1 MDLKTRLS
9 NLIKEGRYTQ
19 REIANKCGIDE
30 SLVSRFIRGKRV
42 PTIDTLIKMSQALN
56 LSTDYLLG
64 LSDNTNQETFS
75 QELQLRYIRN
85 LENELEELIGG
96 DKIKERISDVQIKT
110 LTEICSKAEERRE
123 F

>member
-9 NLIKEGRYTQ
+9 GLIKEGHYTQ

-30 SLVSRFIRGKRV
+30 SLISRFIRGKRV
-42 PTIDTLIKMSQALN
+42 PTIDTLMKMSQALN

-64 LSDNTNQETFS
+64 LSDYTNRETFP
-75 QELQLRYIRN
+75 QELQLRYIKN
-85 LENELEELIGG
+85 LEKELGRLIGG
-96 DKIKERISDVQIKT
+96 DKIKKRLSDLQLEA
-110 LTEICSKAEERRE
+110 LTEVCNEKEERGE

>member
-9 NLIKEGRYTQ
+9 DLIKEGRYTQ
-19 REIANKCGIDE
+19 REIANKCGVDE
-30 SLVSRFIRGKRV
+30 SLISRFIRGKRV

-64 LSDNTNQETFS
+64 LSDYTNRETFP
-75 QELQLRYIRN
+75 QELQLRYIKN
-85 LENELEELIGG
+85 LEEELGNLIGG
-96 DKIKERISDVQIKT
+96 DKIKKRLSDLQLRS
-110 LTEICSKAEERRE
+110 LTEVCNEKEERGE

>member
-1 MDLKTRLS
+1 
-9 NLIKEGRYTQ
+9 
-19 REIANKCGIDE
+19 
-30 SLVSRFIRGKRV
+30 
-42 PTIDTLIKMSQALN
+42 MSQALN

-64 LSDNTNQETFS
+64 LSDNTNQGTFS